1 MNANNK
7 NNDNGSK
14 PTQTLQH
21 ISADNS
27 KAHALAVAEAKA
39 EILRTYS
46 VRRAMEVSADK
57 DKCLFGSAPVL
68 WDINRQIG
76 RGTSEEWLVYH
87 LADLCEYAGA
97 REKMTGNQ
105 IKQVAELIAADFG
118 FLKVTEVVLFLRRMK
133 CGCYGTFY
141 GTVDPFIIMGALRN
155 FVVERNAMIAQR
167 EEERLKKAIA
177 TAKTGAVSY
186 EEYLKAKASQQ

>member
-1 MNANNK
+1 M
-7 NNDNGSK
+7 
-14 PTQTLQH
+14 
-21 ISADNS
+21 
-27 KAHALAVAEAKA
+27 AVAEAKA

-46 VRRAMEVSADK
+46 VKRAMEVSADK
-57 DKCLFGSAPVL
+57 EQCLFGNAPVL

-118 FLKVTEVVLFLRRMK
+118 FLKVTELMLFFRRMK
-133 CGCYGTFY
+133 TGCYGTFY
-141 GTVDPFIIMGALRN
+141 GTVDPFIIMNALRK
-155 FVVERNAMIAQR
+155 FVDERNDAIARR
-167 EEERLKKAIA
+167 EEERLKQEIEADKI
-177 TAKTGAVSY
+177 GAVSY
-186 EEYLKAKASQQ
+186 EEYIKTKK